1 MPKNV
6 FNDVFILSEKQ
17 EQLMEILWKSDK
29 SLTSMDIMQILN
41 DPHADYTYVV
51 RMLSLLEK
59 NHMISE
65 VSTVPSGK
73 KRARL
78 FVPALTRQQYAVRLA
93 LASGITREDVP
104 EVASALIQ
112 EVYGFGPEFGEKLN
126 TLIASSTQ

>member
-65 VSTVPSGK
+65 VGTVPSGK

-78 FVPALTRQQYAVRLA
+78 FVQALV
-93 LASGITREDVP
+93 
-104 EVASALIQ
+104 
-112 EVYGFGPEFGEKLN
+112 
-126 TLIASSTQ
+126 SSTQYVWHLLPASHVKMSRRSLPH

>member
-29 SLTSMDIMQILN
+29 SLTSLDIMQILN

-65 VSTVPSGK
+65 VGTVPSGK

-93 LASGITREDVP
+93 LASGITRDDIP
-104 EVASALIQ
+104 EVASSLIQ
-112 EVYGFGPEFGEKLN
+112 EVYGFGPEFTEKLKA
-126 TLIASSTQ
+126 LIDSIEQ

>member
-65 VSTVPSGK
+65 VGIVAQAARSAHVSSSRTDPS
-73 KRARL
+73 
-78 FVPALTRQQYAVRLA
+78 AVCSYGLA
-93 LASGITREDVP
+93 LASGHHTGGCS
-104 EVASALIQ
+104 EVASALLRKYMAS
-112 EVYGFGPEFGEKLN
+112 VRNSEK
-126 TLIASSTQ
+126 S

>member
-51 RMLSLLEK
+51 RMLSLL
-59 NHMISE
+59 
-65 VSTVPSGK
+65 
-73 KRARL
+73 
-78 FVPALTRQQYAVRLA
+78 
-93 LASGITREDVP
+93 
-104 EVASALIQ
+104 
-112 EVYGFGPEFGEKLN
+112 
-126 TLIASSTQ
+126 

>member
-65 VSTVPSGK
+65 VGTVPSGK

-93 LASGITREDVP
+93 LASGITRE
-104 EVASALIQ
+104 VASALIQ

-126 TLIASSTQ
+126 ALIASSTQ

>member
-65 VSTVPSGK
+65 VGTVPSGK

-78 FVPALTRQQYAVRLA
+78 FVPALTRCSGGCFRTDSGSIWLR
-93 LASGITREDVP
+93 SGIRRKAECPDRFQHTVITQM
-104 EVASALIQ
+104 L
-112 EVYGFGPEFGEKLN
+112 K
-126 TLIASSTQ
+126 SSGYL